1 MKNILVTGG
10 SGFIGGHIIKAG
22 QNKFIIYATYN
33 TNILKEKNIQ
43 TVHIDL
49 SQKKAINSLLEDI
62 KPDIIIHTAAI
73 SNLDLCEKDRVLAN
87 LINVE
92 ATETLALWSKKNR
105 AKFIFTSSD
114 MVFDGKRGNYRED
127 DTVNPLSFY
136 AQMKVQCEE
145 KIAQMNF
152 NSVVVRVAL
161 TYGIGMISFNT
172 FFEKMIYSVKNN
184 SSVALFVDQFR
195 TPILVNNLAEA
206 ILELAENEFTGII
219 NLSGGDRMSRWDFGL
234 LTCKILGLP
243 TKNLIKSSMFDSPG
257 AASRPQ
263 DISMRNDLASK
274 VLNVKLLNCSEGLLQ
289 VKETIE
295 QKI

>member
-10 SGFIGGHIIKAG
+10 SGFIGGHIIHQAHK
-22 QNKFIIYATYN
+22 KYEVYATYN
-33 TNILKEKNIQ
+33 NYVLKENNIRTIQ
-43 TVHIDL
+43 IDL
-49 SQKKAINSLLEDI
+49 SQKKAINSLLKDI

-73 SNLDLCEKDRVLAN
+73 SNLDLCEKDRVLAYV
-87 LINVE
+87 INVE
-92 ATETLALWSKKNR
+92 ATETLALWSKKNG

-127 DTVNPLSFY
+127 DSVNPLSFY
-136 AQMKVQCEE
+136 AQTKVQCEG
-145 KIAQMNF
+145 KIAQLNF

-161 TYGIGMISFNT
+161 TYGIGRTRFNT
-172 FFEKMIYSVKNN
+172 FFEKMISNIKSNK
-184 SSVALFVDQFR
+184 SVALFVDQFR

-206 ILELAENEFTGII
+206 ILELAGNEFTGII
-219 NLSGGDRMSRWDFGL
+219 NLSGGETMSRWDFGL

-243 TKNLIKSSMFDSPG
+243 TKNLIKSSMFDYPG
-257 AASRPQ
+257 AAFRPQ

-274 VLNVKLLNCSEGLLQ
+274 VLNVKLLNCSEGLYHI
-289 VKETIE
+289 KETIE